1 MSKGCDLAW
10 RWSSNCHNNVWVR
23 SSLIHRARWL
33 LHKRSHEWVSCL
45 MRRNEDLHS
54 HELKAVVILC
64 FINSSCLSRLG
75 WFPCQHALPR
85 RVRLLAKEPIII
97 DLLASPWA
105 KKKQK
110 YPASL
115 SSARNTSS
123 KRQLDDTVPW
133 HTAGICPSLWTVNE
147 SATDD
152 ISHYEKPVVAHL
164 HCSSCHLN
172 LILHRWW
179 WKCCSQSPAGERR
192 VKLLSELDR

>member
-105 KKKQK
+105 KKETEVPCQLVKCQK
-110 YPASL
+110 HFFKKTTWWHGPLAHCGHLSITLNSKWKCDRRHQSLWKACRGTSPLQLL
-115 SSARNTSS
+115 SSQPDTS
-123 KRQLDDTVPW
+123 
-133 HTAGICPSLWTVNE
+133 
-147 SATDD
+147 
-152 ISHYEKPVVAHL
+152 
-164 HCSSCHLN
+164 
-172 LILHRWW
+172 
-179 WKCCSQSPAGERR
+179 
-192 VKLLSELDR
+192 